1 MTRFSKFTLKIK
13 IYKKFK
19 NFHFRLEEK
28 AILVYFSSSHT
39 KNLLQQWSYTYFFQI
54 DVHCSLELIFYF
66 FLLFLPPLKYYLSL
80 LTSSHRCQPTPT
92 LQTPPPT
99 HLALTCWGSLSLSL
113 SLSAV
118 GCGVVVVVVVWV
130 DRHRWVAGF
139 VGISGLWLGSSVSVG
154 GLGGFCDGGCGCC
167 RRSTSDPR
175 CRSEC
180 LLADRVGFQ

>member
-66 FLLFLPPLKYYLSL
+66 FLIIPTPIKILPLSL
-80 LTSSHRCQPTPT
+80 NFLSPLPAHPHAADPAANPSRPY
-92 LQTPPPT
+92 L
-99 HLALTCWGSLSLSL
+99 LGFSLSLSL

-139 VGISGLWLGSSVSVG
+139 VGIGGLWLGSSVSVG

-167 RRSTSDPR
+167 RRSASDPR

-180 LLADRVGFQ
+180 LLAD

>member
-54 DVHCSLELIFYF
+54 DVHCSLELIFYL

-99 HLALTCWGSLSLSL
+99 HLALTCQGSLSLSL
-113 SLSAV
+113 SLSLPWA
-118 GCGVVVVVVVWV
+118 VVW
-130 DRHRWVAGF
+130 WWLWLCGQI
-139 VGISGLWLGSSVSVG
+139 GISGWLGSTSVSTSPTHASVG
-154 GLGGFCDGGCGCC
+154 LNI
-167 RRSTSDPR
+167 TDP
-175 CRSEC
+175 SQPK
-180 LLADRVGFQ
+180 L

>member
-80 LTSSHRCQPTPT
+80 LTSSHRCQSTPT

-113 SLSAV
+113 CRGLWCGG
-118 GCGVVVVVVVWV
+118 GCGCVGRSASVGGWV
-130 DRHRWVAGF
+130 RRHQWAVARF
-139 VGISGLWLGSSVSVG
+139 VGISGWLGWV
-154 GLGGFCDGGCGCC
+154 L
-167 RRSTSDPR
+167 
-175 CRSEC
+175 
-180 LLADRVGFQ
+180 